1 MTKWSDISN
10 ETLENFGKSISN
22 PFESLASLF
31 NESNII
37 NISTELITVKVPMV
51 FKEDIDAYSLYLQQW
66 LQENERI
73 INDWKN
79 VLEPLKLN
87 CSAIEN
93 EKERKA
99 CYETAQRN
107 RESFVEF
114 E

>member
-1 MTKWSDISN
+1 MTRWSDISN

-66 LQENERI
+66 LEENERI
-73 INDWKN
+73 INDWEN
-79 VLEPLKLN
+79 VLRPLVSN
-87 CSAIEN
+87 CSAIED
-93 EKERKA
+93 EKERSV
-99 CYETAQRN
+99 CYDTAKRN
-107 RESFVEF
+107 LDAFIEF
-114 E
+114 K

>member
-79 VLEPLKLN
+79 VLEPLKSN

-107 RESFVEF
+107 LESFVEF